1 MIRKGLFAPFLLSL
15 SAVLVPAVLPA
26 QAGRFE
32 IAPPPSSN
40 EWVSRRCEFPSS
52 LALEN
57 GRFASSWVVC
67 STHTERPEEDAC
79 HVVGRLI
86 PAGPEPWFAGGWTG
100 GFFDGPLFLRRAPGG
115 GFAGVWLSG
124 GGWADLWLRTWGPD
138 AVERIE
144 AVMVSEYEDYKEIYG
159 RTLAVAPSGR
169 MAVAWMGIGSSPD
182 EQTGTYRTPY
192 RTPLLR
198 IVAPS
203 GEMITPELPVGPPS
217 PIVGSAIGYV
227 SPQIGLDAAGRLLV
241 LWWEFGPAGGAPLQ
255 WWGRHFDLDGAALDE
270 RFAVELGS
278 QGDLF
283 LTVQPGGG
291 FTAFWPAPPGLGVPP
306 DLYLLRRFSPDGSP
320 LGPAL
325 VAGGVKP
332 FVPELAAD
340 RHGNLAVL
348 GIAEGRAVVRL
359 WNSWLVPQG
368 DPIELDLLPESA
380 ADLSIALALADDGG
394 ILASWVEGQKEPEQR
409 SVLGTLVQARHDA
422 DLCIYR
428 GRRVLCDTAGD
439 GGTGDVK
446 FGFGLGRP
454 MDLPLL
460 GDVDGNGRADVCLF
474 RSDRFL
480 CDTAQDGGRADL
492 QVRFGQPGDTPL
504 LADLDGNGRSDPCVR
519 RGRNLLCDLAHDG
532 GAAEL
537 TIKLGNVPDPVV
549 AGDVDGDSRDELCLY
564 RNGRFFCDTAGSG
577 DFGRRLSLRPVASEL
592 PGAVPLLG
600 DVDGDGRADP
610 CLYESGRLV
619 CGIFTETGQLP
630 LRWIERAFGR
640 AGDAPLLGDLDAF

>member
-1 MIRKGLFAPFLLSL
+1 MVRTGLLAPFLLTL
-15 SAVLVPAVLPA
+15 LAILVPAVLPA
-26 QAGRFE
+26 QARFE
-32 IAPPPSSN
+32 IAPPPTSN
-40 EWVSRRCEFPSS
+40 EWASRQYESPSS
-52 LALEN
+52 VALEN
-57 GRFASSWVVC
+57 GRFASSWVVY
-67 STHTERPEEDAC
+67 SDHTDFHAEDTSSVLGC
-79 HVVGRLI
+79 LI
-86 PAGPEPWFAGGWTG
+86 PAGPEPWFRGGWTG
-100 GFFDGPLFLRRAPGG
+100 NYIDEKLFLRPAPDG

-124 GGWADLWLRTWGPD
+124 GAWADLFLRTWGPD

-144 AVMVSEYEDYKEIYG
+144 AVMVNEYEDYEAIYG

-169 MAVAWMGIGSSPD
+169 MAVAWMGIAEGI
-182 EQTGTYRTPY
+182 
-192 RTPLLR
+192 TPLLR

-203 GEMITPELPVGPPS
+203 GEMITPELPVGPS
-217 PIVGSAIGYV
+217 FLAGSSLLIEETS

-241 LWWEFGPAGGAPLQ
+241 VWAEPGPAGGAPLQ

-270 RFAVELGS
+270 RFAVEPG
-278 QGDLF
+278 GRGNLF

-291 FTAFWPAPPGLGVPP
+291 FTAFWPAPLGLGIPP
-306 DLYLLRRFSPDGSP
+306 DLHLLRRFSPDGSP

-332 FVPELAAD
+332 FAPELAAD

-380 ADLSIALALADDGG
+380 DFSIALALADDGR
-394 ILASWVEGQKEPEQR
+394 ILASWVDGRKPPEER

-454 MDLPLL
+454 TDLPLL

-474 RSDRFL
+474 RSGRFL

-492 QVRFGQPGDTPL
+492 QVGFGQPGDTPL

-564 RNGRFFCDTAGSG
+564 RNGRFFCDTEGSG
-577 DFGRRLSLRPVASEL
+577 DFTRLLNLRQVAHRL

-619 CGIFTETGQLP
+619 CGIFTETGQSP
-630 LRWIERAFGR
+630 ARWIERAFGR
-640 AGDAPLLGDLDAF
+640 TGDAPLLGDLDAF